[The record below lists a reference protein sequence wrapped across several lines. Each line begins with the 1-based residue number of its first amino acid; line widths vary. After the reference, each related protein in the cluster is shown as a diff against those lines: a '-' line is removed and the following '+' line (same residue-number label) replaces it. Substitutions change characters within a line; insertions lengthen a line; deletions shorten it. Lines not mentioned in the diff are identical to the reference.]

1 MSKACRKPYCTLYIV
16 SGRTGYIVRSIK
28 SLEKGLLILDAVA
41 SNPDG
46 ARVKDVSEAL
56 GGEVSNITLYLDSL
70 VNAGYVRKDASSG
83 KYFISR
89 KISEIAHKA
98 EENQFA
104 LLKQVAFPELEKLR
118 RHFDENVLLAV
129 LEGHD
134 LHFITKIQSKRSIQI
149 LLNADVHYP
158 PHVTAG
164 GKAILAFLPVH
175 VREKYLG
182 DALYHRF
189 TEKSLVNPNTLRQQ
203 LAEIRTGGYAVNHGE
218 YENEIMAV
226 ASPIVVADEVLGS
239 VVVQFPTFRYR
250 EESLPEFGER
260 IRQSARAI
268 AAAYAQPAPINGAAA
283 AVR

>member
-1 MSKACRKPYCTLYIV
+1 M
-16 SGRTGYIVRSIK
+16 RSIK

-46 ARVKDVSEAL
+46 ARVKDVSKAL
-56 GGEVSNITLYLDSL
+56 DGEVSNITLYLDSL
-70 VNAGYVRKDASSG
+70 MNAGFVRKDASSG

-89 KISEIAHKA
+89 KISEIARKA

-104 LLKQVAFPELEKLR
+104 LLKQVAYPELEKLR
-118 RHFDENVLLAV
+118 RDFDENVLLAV

-134 LHFITKIQSKRSIQI
+134 LHFIIKIQSKRSIQI

-164 GKAILAFLPVH
+164 GKAILAFLPEH

-182 DALYHRF
+182 DALYHKF
-189 TEKSLVNPNTLRQQ
+189 TEKSVVNPNTLRQQ
-203 LAEIRTGGYAVNHGE
+203 LSEVRKDGYAVNHGE
-218 YENEIMAV
+218 YETEIMAV
-226 ASPIVVADEVLGS
+226 ASPVIVAGEVLGS

-250 EESLPEFGER
+250 EESLPAFGER
-260 IRQSARAI
+260 ISESAQAI
-268 AAAYAQPAPINGAAA
+268 ATVYAHPTSNNGEGELS
-283 AVR
+283 R